1 MSSYDATIVGRN
13 SAYWVHIA
21 ELLRLSRVTSNC
33 SLMHVRL
40 RVRLRRL
47 TALTLDRTEISAR
60 TVLQANGSIHL
71 ILMRTLLLQSHF
83 WDDNAISRGNSTWSF
98 RLKGSYSSWV
108 SSSGN
113 GILSTT
119 NNWFYFRARYPPP
132 VSRMAW
138 AHHHMLCIV
147 LLRKLLLWKS
157 VGDHVFS
164 SRHPSVTRSC
174 CGEFTPGRPLMLEMN
189 LHLLIRRELIIDVL
203 RWYHHSLDHLL
214 LLMRGRWSVVG
225 RIDWSRIWRRRLLP
239 ISAPWIKQVV
249 EESDSWL
256 IFNQIVVK
264 LLLHELCE
272 HLELV
277 RTWLIHIPVSD
288 FRYDLCFFTKQFFTL
303 KALKKSL
310 NVKIVETISDTPP
323 RWCAE
328 RPPDFVDDDPLPLC
342 QYSGAFRM
350 IFLR

>member
-1 MSSYDATIVGRN
+1 
-13 SAYWVHIA
+13 
-21 ELLRLSRVTSNC
+21 
-33 SLMHVRL
+33 MHVRL

-83 WDDNAISRGNSTWSF
+83 RNNNAVPRGNRTGSF
-98 RLKGSYSSWV
+98 RLKGSYCSWV
-108 SSSGN
+108 SSRRN

-119 NNWFYFRARYPPP
+119 TNDRFYFRARYPPP
-132 VSRMAW
+132 VSRMTW

-147 LLRKLLLWKS
+147 LRKLLLWKC

-164 SRHPSVTRSC
+164 SGHPSVTRSG
-174 CGEFTPGRPLMLEMN
+174 CGEFTPWRPLMLEMN
-189 LHLLIRRELIIDVL
+189 LHLLIRGELIIDVL

-225 RIDWSRIWRRRLLP
+225 RIDWSWIWRRRLLS
-239 ISAPWIKQVV
+239 IRAPWIKQIV

-272 HLELV
+272 HLKLV
-277 RTWLIHIPVSD
+277 RAWFIHIPVSD
-288 FRYDLCFFTKQFFTL
+288 FRYDLCFFY
-303 KALKKSL
+303 
-310 NVKIVETISDTPP
+310 ETIFYLESLEEIFECENCGDYLGYSPEVMCWKAP
-323 RWCAE
+323 RLCGR
-328 RPPDFVDDDPLPLC
+328 RPVATVPV
-342 QYSGAFRM
+342 
-350 IFLR
+350 LRSFQNDLFKVVELDYHLRYL